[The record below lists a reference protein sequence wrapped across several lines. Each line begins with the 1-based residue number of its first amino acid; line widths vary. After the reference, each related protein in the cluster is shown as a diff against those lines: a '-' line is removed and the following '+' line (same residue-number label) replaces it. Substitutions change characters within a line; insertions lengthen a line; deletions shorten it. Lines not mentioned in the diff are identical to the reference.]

1 MALGARSVT
10 MNLRV
15 LVLAEPTEQPL
26 RSYVPGERTA
36 GEALAQLD
44 CRPCLQV
51 TTSGK
56 PICAENADIE
66 FNYTR

>member
-1 MALGARSVT
+1 
-10 MNLRV
+10 MNFPV
-15 LVLAEPTEQPL
+15 LVLADPTEQPL

-56 PICAENADIE
+56 SMCAEKADIE
-66 FNYTR
+66 S